1 MTDGLD
7 AVRIMEGVAP
17 IADRAGDI
25 VRDGASRG
33 RKIRHKGR
41 IDLVTETDLTVEAML
56 KTELAALL
64 PGSDFLAEET
74 AKDTEPGELTW
85 IIDPVDG
92 TTNFAH
98 GLPFVANSIALWHRD
113 RVVLGMVNMPLT
125 GERFTAVLGHGA
137 FLNGH
142 PIAVTGESDLE
153 QCVLATGFPYD
164 IDTHLEDILK
174 NLRTLLPLTQGIR
187 RAGAAAVDLA
197 FVACGRLDGFYERA
211 LNPWDT
217 AAGLLLVNEAG
228 GTVTEYD
235 PAVPYAFGSS
245 CILATNG
252 RIHGELGGLLSPA
265 YAGASK
271 PDSQRMTR
279 LGVSSS
285 RNSLIRQVSSSRE

>member
-1 MTDGLD
+1 MTGDFD
-7 AVRIMEGVAP
+7 AARIMEGLAS

-25 VRDGASRG
+25 VREGANRG

-41 IDLVTETDLTVEAML
+41 IDLVTETDVAVETML
-56 KTELAALL
+56 KGELAALL

-98 GLPFVANSIALWHRD
+98 GLPYVANSIALWRRD
-113 RVVLGMVNMPLT
+113 RVVLGMVNMPLL
-125 GERFTAVLGHGA
+125 GERFTAVEGQGA
-137 FLNGH
+137 FLNGK
-142 PIAVTGESDLE
+142 PFRVTDEADLE

-164 IDTHLEDILK
+164 IDAHLEDILK
-174 NLRTLLPLTQGIR
+174 NLRTLLPMAQGIR
-187 RAGAAAVDLA
+187 RGGAAAVDLA

-228 GTVTEYD
+228 GRVTEYD
-235 PAVPYAFGSS
+235 AAVPYTFGSS
-245 CILATNG
+245 SILATNG
-252 RIHGELGGLLSPA
+252 RIHGELSGLL
-265 YAGASK
+265 
-271 PDSQRMTR
+271 M
-279 LGVSSS
+279 
-285 RNSLIRQVSSSRE
+285 RN

>member
-1 MTDGLD
+1 MTGDFN
-7 AVRIMEGVAP
+7 AARVMEGLAAIV
-17 IADRAGDI
+17 DKAGDI
-25 VRDGASRG
+25 VREGAAHG

-41 IDLVTETDLTVEAML
+41 IDLVTETDLAVEAML
-56 KTELAALL
+56 KAELSALL

-98 GLPFVANSIALWHRD
+98 GLPFVANSIALWRRD
-113 RVVLGMVNMPLT
+113 QVVLGMVNMPLT
-125 GERFTAVLGHGA
+125 GERFTAVLGQGA
-137 FLNGH
+137 FLNGQ
-142 PIAVTGESDLE
+142 PIAVTGEADLE
-153 QCVLATGFPYD
+153 QCVLGTGFPYD

-174 NLRTLLPLTQGIR
+174 NLKTLLPMTQGIR
-187 RAGAAAVDLA
+187 RVGAAAVDLA

-228 GTVTEYD
+228 GRVTEYD
-235 PAVPYAFGSS
+235 ADVPYTFGSG

-252 RIHGELGGLLSPA
+252 RIHGELSGLL
-265 YAGASK
+265 
-271 PDSQRMTR
+271 TR
-279 LGVSSS
+279 D
-285 RNSLIRQVSSSRE
+285 

>member
-1 MTDGLD
+1 MFGDIN
-7 AVRIMEGVAP
+7 AARIMEGLAT
-17 IADRAGDI
+17 IADKAGDI
-25 VRDGASRG
+25 VRDGAAHG

-41 IDLVTETDLTVEAML
+41 IDLVTETDLAVEAML
-56 KTELAALL
+56 KNELAALL

-74 AKDTEPGELTW
+74 ANDTEPGELTW

-113 RVVLGMVNMPLT
+113 RVVLGMVNMPFT
-125 GERFTAVLGHGA
+125 SERFTAILGQGA
-137 FLNGH
+137 YLNKH
-142 PIAVTGESDLE
+142 PIAVTDEADLE

-164 IDTHLEDILK
+164 IGVHLEDILN
-174 NLRTLLPLTQGIR
+174 NLRVLLPLAQGIR

-228 GTVTEYD
+228 GRVTEYD
-235 PAVPYAFGSS
+235 PAVPYSFKSS

-252 RIHGELGGLLSPA
+252 RIHEELGGLLSR
-265 YAGASK
+265 
-271 PDSQRMTR
+271 D
-279 LGVSSS
+279 
-285 RNSLIRQVSSSRE
+285 